1 MSKLLNL
8 ATPLPIAEN
17 VEKLMDFVTDTFSAQ
32 FRFIQNNGEDLMD
45 FVTSTLTAIPPY
57 VFILIIAVLAF
68 FATGKKFGLAL
79 FSIIGLLFIL
89 NQGLWDQLMNTFTL
103 VLFSSLIAI
112 VIGIPLGILMSKSKV
127 VEEIL
132 KPILDFM
139 QTMPGFVYLIPAVAF
154 FGIGVV
160 PGVFASVIFALPPTV
175 RFTNLGI
182 RQVPTHLIEAAD
194 SYGSTFTQKLVK
206 VELPLS
212 KSTIMA
218 GINQTVLLSL
228 SMVVIASMI
237 GAPGLGRE
245 VLSALQRAQIGNGFV
260 AGISL
265 VIFAIIVDR
274 LTQSLNKQKSN
285 GGK

>member
-1 MSKLLNL
+1 MSNFLDQI
-8 ATPLPIAEN
+8 PSLPVADS
-17 VEKLMDFVTDTFSAQ
+17 VEKIMDWLTSHFSSLFDFVQTGGQSAMDGITD
-32 FRFIQNNGEDLMD
+32 LLVM
-45 FVTSTLTAIPPY
+45 IPPIL
-57 VFILIIAVLAF
+57 FILIVALISFLA
-68 FATGKKFGLAL
+68 TRKKFGLAI
-79 FSIIGLLFIL
+79 FSVVGLLFIY
-89 NQGLWDQLMNTFTL
+89 NQGLWEELMNTITL
-103 VLFSSLIAI
+103 VIFASIIAI
-112 VIGIPLGILMSKSKV
+112 IIGVPVGIFMSKSKWA
-127 VEEIL
+127 EGII

-182 RQVPTHLIEAAD
+182 RQVPKELVEAAD
-194 SYGSTFTQKLVK
+194 SYGSTAWQKLYK
-206 VELPLS
+206 VELPLA

-245 VLSALQRAQIGNGFV
+245 VLSALQRAQVGNGFV
-260 AGISL
+260 AGLSL
-265 VIFAIIVDR
+265 VIFAIIIDR
-274 LTQSLNKQKSN
+274 LTQSLNKK
-285 GGK
+285 K

>member
-1 MSKLLNL
+1 MNKMLDSI
-8 ATPLPIAEN
+8 PSLPIADWIET
-17 VEKLMDFVTDTFSAQ
+17 LMDWLTENFASMFS
-32 FRFIQNNGEDLMD
+32 FIQKTGKNSMESFTDL
-45 FVTSTLTAIPPY
+45 LLYIPPI
-57 VFILIIAVLAF
+57 VFILIVAIIAF
-68 FATGKKFGLAL
+68 FATKKKFGLAV
-79 FSIIGLLFIL
+79 FSVVGLLFIY
-89 NQGLWDQLMNTFTL
+89 NQGLWKELMNTVTL
-103 VLFSSLIAI
+103 VVFSSIFAI
-112 VIGIPLGILMSKSKV
+112 LIGIPIGIFMSKSRV
-127 VEEIL
+127 ADNII

-182 RQVPTHLIEAAD
+182 RQVPKELEEAAD
-194 SYGSTFTQKLVK
+194 SYGSTGWQKLFK
-206 VELPLS
+206 LELPLA

-237 GAPGLGRE
+237 GAPGLGRD
-245 VLSALQRAQIGNGFV
+245 VLSALQRAQVGNGFV

-265 VIFAIIVDR
+265 VIFAIIIDR
-274 LTQSLNKQKSN
+274 LTQSLNKK
-285 GGK
+285 KY

>member
-1 MSKLLNL
+1 MNNWLSDIPKLDVANG
-8 ATPLPIAEN
+8 
-17 VEKLMDFVTDTFSAQ
+17 VEHLMDTITDTFSGM
-32 FRFIQNNGEDLMD
+32 FKFIQTTGENLMD
-45 FVTSTLTAIPPY
+45 LTTESLVAVPPIL
-57 VFILIIAVLAF
+57 FILLVVILAF
-68 FATGKKFGLAL
+68 FASGKKWGLAL
-79 FSIIGLLFIL
+79 FSLVGLFFIY
-89 NQGLWDQLMNTFTL
+89 NQGLWEQLMNTFTL
-103 VLFSSLIAI
+103 VIYSSLLAI
-112 VIGIPLGILMSKSKV
+112 VIGVPIGIIMAKNST
-127 VEEIL
+127 VEQIV

-182 RQVPTHLIEAAD
+182 RQVPKHLIEAAE
-194 SYGSTFTQKLVK
+194 SYGSTPTQKLFK
-206 VELPLS
+206 VEVPLA

-245 VLSALQRAQIGNGFV
+245 VLSALQRAQVGNGFV

-274 LTQSLNKQKSN
+274 LTQSLNKDSTK
-285 GGK
+285 

>member
-1 MSKLLNL
+1 MSKTLDSIPSLPVADTVETVMDWLTSNLNSL
-8 ATPLPIAEN
+8 FN
-17 VEKLMDFVTDTFSAQ
+17 FVQSGGKDAMNLITDM
-32 FRFIQNNGEDLMD
+32 L
-45 FVTSTLTAIPPY
+45 VAIPPI
-57 VFILIIAVLAF
+57 VFILVIAIIAF
-68 FATGKKFGLAL
+68 FATQRKFGLAI
-79 FSIIGLLFIL
+79 FSIIGLLFIY
-89 NQGLWDQLMNTFTL
+89 NQGLWDELMNTITL
-103 VLFSSLIAI
+103 VIFSSIIAI
-112 VIGIPLGILMSKSKV
+112 IIGIPLGILMSKSIFAENV
-127 VEEIL
+127 I

-182 RQVPTHLIEAAD
+182 RQVPRELVEAAD
-194 SYGSTFTQKLVK
+194 SYGSTGWQKLFK
-206 VELPLS
+206 VELPLA

-245 VLSALQRAQIGNGFV
+245 VLSALQRAQVGNGFV
-260 AGISL
+260 AGLSL

-274 LTQSLNKQKSN
+274 LTQSLNKK
-285 GGK
+285 K

>member
-1 MSKLLNL
+1 MSKLLDGIPNL
-8 ATPLPIAEN
+8 PVADS
-17 VEKLMDFVTDTFSAQ
+17 VESMMDWLTGNLSGIFS
-32 FRFIQNNGEDLMD
+32 FIQTGGKDAMNFITDML
-45 FVTSTLTAIPPY
+45 VAIPPV
-57 VFILIIAVLAF
+57 VFILVIALIAF
-68 FATGKKFGLAL
+68 FATKRKFGLAI
-79 FSIIGLLFIL
+79 FSIIGLLFIY
-89 NQGLWDQLMNTFTL
+89 NQGLWDELMNTITL
-103 VLFSSLIAI
+103 VIFSSIIAI
-112 VIGIPLGILMSKSKV
+112 IIGIPLGILMSKSTV
-127 VEEIL
+127 AENII

-182 RQVPTHLIEAAD
+182 RQVPKELVEAAD
-194 SYGSTFTQKLVK
+194 SYGSTGWQKLFK
-206 VELPLS
+206 VELPLA

-245 VLSALQRAQIGNGFV
+245 VLSALQRAQVGNGFV
-260 AGISL
+260 AGLSL

-274 LTQSLNKQKSN
+274 LTQSLNKK
-285 GGK
+285 

>member
-1 MSKLLNL
+1 MSKVLDQIPSLPVADTVESIMDWLTSNL
-8 ATPLPIAEN
+8 SGLF
-17 VEKLMDFVTDTFSAQ
+17 D
-32 FRFIQNNGEDLMD
+32 FIQNGGQTAMD
-45 FVTSTLTAIPPY
+45 FITDLLVAIPP
-57 VFILIIAVLAF
+57 FIFIIAIAVIAF
-68 FATGKKFGLAL
+68 IAARKKLGLAI
-79 FSIIGLLFIL
+79 FSIVGLLFIY
-89 NQGLWDQLMNTFTL
+89 NQDLWNELMNTVTL
-103 VLFSSLIAI
+103 VIFASIIAI
-112 VIGIPLGILMSKSKV
+112 IIGVPLGILMSKSTIA
-127 VEEIL
+127 ENIT

-182 RQVPTHLIEAAD
+182 RQVPKELVEAAD
-194 SYGSTFTQKLVK
+194 SYGSTGWQKLIK
-206 VELPLS
+206 VELPLA

-245 VLSALQRAQIGNGFV
+245 VLSALQRAQVGNGFV
-260 AGISL
+260 AGLSL

-274 LTQSLNKQKSN
+274 LTQSLNKK
-285 GGK
+285 K

>member
-1 MSKLLNL
+1 MNNWLDQIPKLDVAN
-8 ATPLPIAEN
+8 A
-17 VEKLMDFVTDTFSAQ
+17 VEDLMDIVTDSFSWAFKFVQ
-32 FRFIQNNGEDLMD
+32 EFGEDLME
-45 FVTSTLTAIPPY
+45 LTTEGLVAIP
-57 VFILIIAVLAF
+57 VIILIAIVALLAF
-68 FATGKKFGLAL
+68 FATGRKFGLAL
-79 FSIIGLLFIL
+79 FSVVGLLFIY
-89 NQGLWDQLMNTFTL
+89 NQGLWTELMNTFTL
-103 VLFSSLIAI
+103 VIYSSLLAV

-127 VEEIL
+127 AEQII

-160 PGVFASVIFALPPTV
+160 PGVFASIIFALPPTV

-182 RQVPTHLIEAAD
+182 RQVPKDLVEAAD
-194 SYGSTFTQKLVK
+194 SYGSTSAQKLFK
-206 VELPLS
+206 VELPLA
-212 KSTIMA
+212 KATIMA

-245 VLSALQRAQIGNGFV
+245 VLSALQRAQVGNGFV
-260 AGISL
+260 AGLSL

-274 LTQSLNKQKSN
+274 LTQSLNKESTK
-285 GGK
+285 K

>member
-1 MSKLLNL
+1 MSNFLNNI
-8 ATPLPIAEN
+8 PKMPVAEN
-17 VEKLMDFVTDTFSAQ
+17 VEKFMDVVTDTFSGA
-32 FRFIQNNGEDLMD
+32 FKFIQNNGKDLMESITD
-45 FVTSTLTAIPPY
+45 LLVAIPPFL
-57 VFILIIAVLAF
+57 FIAIIVIIAF
-68 FATGKKFGLAL
+68 FATRKIFGLAL
-79 FSIIGLLFIL
+79 FSLIGLLFIY
-89 NQGLWDQLMNTFTL
+89 NQDLWEQLMNTFTL
-103 VLFSSLIAI
+103 VLFSSIIAI
-112 VIGIPLGILMSKSKV
+112 VLGVPIGILMAKSKWA
-127 VEEIL
+127 EEII

-182 RQVPTHLIEAAD
+182 RQVPKELIEASD
-194 SYGSTFTQKLVK
+194 SYGSTAGQKLLK
-206 VELPLS
+206 VELPLA

-245 VLSALQRAQIGNGFV
+245 VLSALQRAQVGNGFV

-274 LTQSLNKQKSN
+274 LTQSFNKKKQY
-285 GGK
+285 

>member
-1 MSKLLNL
+1 MNNFS
-8 ATPLPIAEN
+8 PIPIDDY
-17 VEKLMDFVTDTFSAQ
+17 VETAMGWLTDTFSGLFKAV
-32 FRFIQNNGEDLMD
+32 QNNGEDLMNGL
-45 FVTSTLTAIPPY
+45 TSLLTAIPPF
-57 VFILIIAVLAF
+57 VFILVVAVLAF
-68 FATGKKFGLAL
+68 VATGKKFGLAI
-79 FSIIGLLFIL
+79 FSILGLLL
-89 NQGLWDQLMNTFTL
+89 VYNQELWEELMQTFTL

-112 VIGIPLGILMSKSKV
+112 IIGIPLGILMSKNNW
-127 VEEIL
+127 VEEMV

-182 RQVPTHLIEAAD
+182 RQVPKELVEAAD
-194 SYGSTFTQKLVK
+194 SYGSTANQKLFK
-206 VELPLS
+206 VELPLA

-245 VLSALQRAQIGNGFV
+245 VLSALQRAQVGNGFV
-260 AGISL
+260 AGLCL

-274 LTQSLNKQKSN
+274 LTQSFNKK
-285 GGK
+285 KY

>member
-1 MSKLLNL
+1 MSKMLDFI
-8 ATPLPIAEN
+8 PQIP
-17 VEKLMDFVTDTFSAQ
+17 VEDAVERFMDYVVDTFSGL
-32 FRFIQNNGEDLMD
+32 FDIIKDSGKDLLNMMTD
-45 FVTSTLTAIPPY
+45 GLTFIPPIL
-57 VFILIIAVLAF
+57 FIAIVTILAF

-79 FSIIGLLFIL
+79 FSLLGLLFIY
-89 NQGLWDQLMNTFTL
+89 NQGLWEHLMNTFTL
-103 VLFSSLIAI
+103 VLFSSIIAI
-112 VIGIPLGILMSKSKV
+112 ILGIPIGIIMSKSKV
-127 VEEIL
+127 AEEII
-132 KPILDFM
+132 KPILDLM

-182 RQVPTHLIEAAD
+182 QQVPKQLIEVAD
-194 SYGSTFTQKLVK
+194 SYGSTPAQKLFK
-206 VELPLS
+206 VELPLA

-237 GAPGLGRE
+237 GAPGLGRQ
-245 VLSALQRAQIGNGFV
+245 VLYALQRAEIGNGFV

-274 LTQSLNKQKSN
+274 LTQSLNKKSLQ
-285 GGK
+285 